1 MVQPVPSLIDN
12 SNQLKLES
20 QIQNLV
26 SERQFFCS
34 NFGILESP
42 DEVMDSAKSQKHD
55 AIEEIKE
62 FADGVPRP
70 Q

>member
-1 MVQPVPSLIDN
+1 MKAPFLLAIF
-12 SNQLKLES
+12 L
-20 QIQNLV
+20 
-26 SERQFFCS
+26 S